1 MPTFRVFHIAV
12 LAAFVA
18 GASLPV
24 YASNPRVGMV
34 DSSNLAAIP
43 GNVSPR
49 LAAAKDL
56 GLAPTGQ
63 TIQRMSLRFNMT
75 PVQQASLTLLLG
87 NLQDPSSPQYHQW
100 LTPEQFGAQF
110 GLAPAD
116 LAQVSQWLTAQ
127 GFTITAIARGGEF
140 IQFSGTVGQAN
151 QAFHTQLHSVQL
163 GTETHLANYTAPML
177 PQAIANVTAAVTGL
191 TDFKMKPHVKTRI
204 IPGSASAGS
213 SASGVQPNFTSS
225 VSGNT
230 FMAPGDFYTIYDENA
245 ALTAGINGTGIK
257 IAVVG
262 QTDVFSTDISTFRS
276 VSSLSANP
284 YTVVLDGS
292 DPGVSSNS
300 DDIIE
305 SELDLEWSGTTA
317 PSASIIFVNSSDV
330 IDGSLT
336 YAIDQN
342 LAPIITDSYG
352 ECEPDVGQ
360 ADLVYYETTLQ
371 MAAAEGI
378 TVIAA
383 AGDSGATDC
392 DAGVAQDGVAI
403 DFPGDSPYVTAVGGT
418 EFNENGATSSYWS
431 ATNGNYQGS
440 ALSYIPEIVWNDDI
454 AVLNSTSPG
463 LAAGGGGASA
473 YYSKPSWQVGTGVPN
488 DFSRDVPDVAFNA
501 SPVHDP
507 YIMCAEGSC
516 VSGYRESVNGSLFV
530 VGGTSV
536 GAPSFAGILAL
547 VEQKIGGSRIGVAN
561 PKIYALA
568 NSLLYASSVFHDVTV
583 GNNASPCSPG
593 TADCFD
599 YAPLAADYSS
609 LPCVSTT
616 TNCNGNLLLAY
627 SATAGYDQA
636 TGWGSVDVFNMI
648 NDWALVTALATTGGT
663 TPSYTTLTSS
673 ASSTVQGTSVTFTAT
688 SVSCVVGVPQVTP
701 PIAPCTGYT
710 STTTPTGTA
719 QFTVDGVATGAL
731 VTLSGG
737 VATYSLSTTGLTV
750 GVHTV
755 QATYSGDTNYAGSK
769 GAFSLNVTSSTVPDF
784 TLSPATTTVTATH
797 GQAAPGV
804 VFTVAALNGF
814 TGTVTLVASASSS
827 LSAEAS
833 FTVNPVTLSSTTTS
847 GQTTLNLF
855 AYVPAVGIAP
865 GQNSLTV
872 KAANDAQAH
881 STMALEAGISLAGLL
896 LLVMLPKRRKLAGLV
911 LAVLAMASVG
921 ITGCSSGSGTSS
933 ATATTIPTT
942 PGTYMET
949 ISATGTIN
957 GAMVTHTS
965 TVTFIVQ

>member
-1 MPTFRVFHIAV
+1 MPTFRAFHIAV

-24 YASNPRVGMV
+24 YASNPRVGVV

-56 GLAPTGQ
+56 GLAPSGQ
-63 TIQRMSLRFNMT
+63 QIQRMSLRFNMT
-75 PVQQASLTLLLG
+75 AAQQASLTQLLA

-100 LTPEQFGAQF
+100 LTPEQFGVQF

-116 LAQVSQWLTAQ
+116 LALVSQWLTAQ
-127 GFTITAIARGGEF
+127 GFTITSVARGGEF

-177 PQAIANVTAAVTGL
+177 PQTIANVTAAVTGL

-213 SASGVQPNFTSS
+213 SVSGVQPNFTSS
-225 VSGNT
+225 VTGNT
-230 FMAPGDFYTIYDENA
+230 FVAPGDFYTIYDENN
-245 ALTAGINGTGIK
+245 ALTSGINGTGIK

-276 VSSLSANP
+276 VSGLSANP

-300 DDIIE
+300 DDIVE

-383 AGDSGATDC
+383 AGDAGATDC

-431 ATNGNYQGS
+431 PTNGAYQGS
-440 ALSYIPEIVWNDDI
+440 ALSYIPEMAWNDDI
-454 AVLNSTSPG
+454 ASLSAGDG
-463 LAAGGGGASA
+463 LAAGGGGASS

-516 VSGYRESVNGSLFV
+516 VSGYRESVNGNLFV

-547 VEQKIGGSRIGVAN
+547 VEQKIGGARIGVAN

-616 TNCNGNLLLAY
+616 TNCNGNVLLAY
-627 SATAGYDQA
+627 SATTGYDLA

-648 NDWALVTALATTGGT
+648 NDWSLVPALSTTGGQT
-663 TPSYTTLTSS
+663 ASYTALTSS
-673 ASSTVQGTSVTFTAT
+673 ASSVVQGNSVTLTAT
-688 SVSCVVGVPQVTP
+688 VTS
-701 PIAPCTGYT
+701 ASTT
-710 STTTPTGTA
+710 VTTTPTGSV
-719 QFTVDGVATGAL
+719 QFTVDDVAVGLPVVLT
-731 VTLSGG
+731 SG
-737 VATYSLSTTGLTV
+737 VATYSLSTTPYTAGTT
-750 GVHTV
+750 HTV

-769 GAFSLNVTSSTVPDF
+769 GTFSLNVTSATVPDF

-814 TGTVTLVASASSS
+814 TGSVTLVASASST
-827 LSAEAS
+827 LSNQAEAS
-833 FTVNPVTLSSTTTS
+833 FTVNPVTLSTTTTS
-847 GQTTLNLF
+847 AQTTFNLF
-855 AYVPAVGIAP
+855 AYYPAAGVAPAQNGI
-865 GQNSLTV
+865 SV
-872 KAANDAQAH
+872 KAANQSARRGTI
-881 STMALEAGISLAGLL
+881 SLEAGLSLAGLL
-896 LLVMLPKRRKLAGLV
+896 LLVLLPRRRKLAGLV
-911 LAVLAMASVG
+911 LAVLATVTVG
-921 ITGCSSGSGTSS
+921 ISGCSSGTAATSGTVSNL
-933 ATATTIPTT
+933 PTPT
-942 PGTYMET
+942 GTYTVT
-949 ISATGTIN
+949 ISATGTVN
-957 GAMVTHTS
+957 SAPVTHTS